1 MIVSRFFLS
10 LMFILGWIALAPS
23 CSFAASSKVPCRL
36 RNSNYC
42 KNPDIFLRD
51 KKDGCAKPDGN
62 CRRKFCQANCL
73 GATIPEKGSD
83 LYRLCQI
90 NCDSGGINFDTEK
103 DSGFSRGERKTFDE
117 RFNDRTLRRKREITA
132 AIAKLLSMKI
142 WCEDQCDYDENAPES
157 CQFKGPASDTRWPSC
172 AQQCWFIKDIKEH
185 AEQCAAQSMAT
196 PMRPEPAPRRRP
208 PSPPRPRPRPQNV
221 G

>member
-51 KKDGCAKPDGN
+51 EKDG
-62 CRRKFCQANCL
+62 
-73 GATIPEKGSD
+73 
-83 LYRLCQI
+83 
-90 NCDSGGINFDTEK
+90 
-103 DSGFSRGERKTFDE
+103 GFSRGERKTFDE